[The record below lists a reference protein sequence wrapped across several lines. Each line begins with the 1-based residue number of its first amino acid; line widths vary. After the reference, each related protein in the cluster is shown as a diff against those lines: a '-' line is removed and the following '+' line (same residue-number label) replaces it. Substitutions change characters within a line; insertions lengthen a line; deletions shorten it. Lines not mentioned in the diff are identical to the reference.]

1 MKARQSAA
9 WFHDYDYIFDF
20 IDIVFDYVIE
30 SKKVLE
36 KDLSDEREQSKNM
49 EIKEIKKVLNERP
62 DILELIKLV
71 KDKPE
76 VIEELN
82 STLRGK
88 INEHSIV

>member
-1 MKARQSAA
+1 MEEMKKTA
-9 WFHDYDYIFDF
+9 IT
-20 IDIVFDYVIE
+20 
-30 SKKVLE
+30 
-36 KDLSDEREQSKNM
+36 
-49 EIKEIKKVLNERP
+49 EIKEVEKVLNERP

-88 INEHSIV
+88 TNEHSIV

>member
-1 MKARQSAA
+1 MKLITRGNIIT
-9 WFHDYDYIFDF
+9 YPYIKVKGR
-20 IDIVFDYVIE
+20 IKMYTELREIE
-30 SKKVLE
+30 
-36 KDLSDEREQSKNM
+36 
-49 EIKEIKKVLNERP
+49 KVLNERP

-88 INEHSIV
+88 NNEHSTI